1 MQFQEM
7 WAITIIGLI
16 AGEHKNIA
24 GLQHKVLVFA
34 FQIRINLANA
44 VYKIHQGRTPETPV
58 VALP

>member
-1 MQFQEM
+1 M